1 MIHSRKNISKDNL
14 YEEDKEKTNISML
27 NSHSSSKWV
36 YLPIAVLICL
46 IIWLQM
52 VPGTNNGQVTETS
65 NSNILSHKPLTPDE
79 IKSFIS
85 AEIRDNLVEASRSSK
100 SNEERYPPIKNLAD
114 GDKLRIAVTGGSGF
128 VGSHLVD
135 RLMMQGIKKYL

>member
-1 MIHSRKNISKDNL
+1 MIHSRKNISNDNL
-14 YEEDKEKTNISML
+14 YKEDKEKTNISML
-27 NSHSSSKWV
+27 NSNSLGKHWV

-52 VPGTNNGQVTETS
+52 LPGTNNGQITETS
-65 NSNILSHKPLTPDE
+65 NSNILSNKALTHDE

-85 AEIRDNLVEASRSSK
+85 AEIRDSLVETSRTSK
-100 SNEERYPPIKNLAD
+100 VNEEGYPPIKNLAE
-114 GDKLRIAVTGGSGF
+114 GDKLRILVTGGSGF

-135 RLMMQGIKKYL
+135 RLMMQGINCF